1 MLLDELA
8 DAVFGNAACLGDAGS
23 LEEGCIRGDVG
34 IETGAGRGDQIYGHG
49 MAGVLLGQLVDGALD
64 ASHKG
69 LVGLGQVG
77 TARGSG
83 IVAVA
88 GGRWPGVEVLVRGEA
103 LGDQL
108 GADDLAVLEDEAS
121 RSLVRED
128 DAGNRG
134 DNERITDSRLFI
146 VWCCSR
152 RA

>member
-1 MLLDELA
+1 
-8 DAVFGNAACLGDAGS
+8 
-23 LEEGCIRGDVG
+23 
-34 IETGAGRGDQIYGHG
+34 
-49 MAGVLLGQLVDGALD
+49 MA
-64 ASHKG
+64 
-69 LVGLGQVG
+69 
-77 TARGSG
+77 
-83 IVAVA
+83 
-88 GGRWPGVEVLVRGEA
+88 GVEVLVRGEA